1 MIPFGRDK
9 GKIMKKVTAMIT
21 VLLICIVSMTG
32 CFRDCIEEDDR
43 NNIIDALT
51 DEDLIPD
58 SWEYIDYKK
67 DVEDLLPTGDARGYY
82 YIYKDED
89 NQYHTV
95 YMTDLSY
102 ENDTTYGDNEIKITG
117 GKAYFLIKISGAE
130 VIKNTEN
137 VSGKTYT
144 SYDINTSDYDC
155 DTYLLHYDNFL
166 VFETEK
172 MVAEQVLYYDD
183 TATQPAT

>member
-1 MIPFGRDK
+1 MIPFVRDK

-32 CFRDCIEEDDR
+32 CFEECIEEDDR

-82 YIYKDED
+82 YIYKDEY

-117 GKAYFLIKISGAE
+117 GKAYFLIKISEAD
-130 VIKNTEN
+130 VIKYTQT
-137 VSGKTYT
+137 VSDSTYT
-144 SYDINTSDYDC
+144 SYDINTNGCDC

-166 VFETEK
+166 FFETEK